1 MKRGDAR
8 LDKEGTMTTPWTLLI
23 GLCAGLHA
31 ASYGAYKDSPHE
43 NFKPRRYVRE
53 LVIAACCAGW
63 IALSGVG
70 DGQGPLV
77 LYLSIF
83 ALARIATESWKLF
96 LRVEP
101 QDGYRI
107 PTQIHLFGRVVH
119 DRGRRVLFGTGFL
132 GAIYG
137 YYGLCTLLPADL
149 PFWLRGLVVGG
160 GIGVCEALAGAYK
173 DGSIEG
179 FSWRKFA
186 KSPTFGS
193 LGGVIAAAQTGELG
207 FLLLAA
213 IGSMRMFLE
222 LLFKIIVPDYVP
234 GKFRSM
240 AGPFSR
246 WAWWRR
252 VFLVPYATTWVL
264 YVVWLSHSV

>member
-1 MKRGDAR
+1 MTTS
-8 LDKEGTMTTPWTLLI
+8 GTMLI

-53 LVIAACCAGW
+53 LIIAASCAAW
-63 IALSGVG
+63 IAWSGLG
-70 DGQGPLV
+70 DGQSPLV

-83 ALARIATESWKLF
+83 ALARIATEFWKLF

-101 QDGYRI
+101 QEDYRI
-107 PTQIHLFGRVVH
+107 PTQIHLFAKVVH
-119 DRGRRVLFGTGFL
+119 DPAGRALLGAGFV

-137 YYGLCTLLPADL
+137 YYALCTLLPGAL
-149 PFWLRGLVVGG
+149 PFWVRGLAVGG

-179 FSWRKFA
+179 FSFRKFV
-186 KSPTFGS
+186 KSPMFGA
-193 LGGVIAAAQTGELG
+193 LGGLIAAAQTQVLG
-207 FLLLAA
+207 FLLLAS
-213 IGSMRMFLE
+213 IGTMRMFLE
-222 LLFKIIVPDYVP
+222 LLFKLIVPDYVP

-240 AGPFSR
+240 RGPFTT
-246 WAWWRR
+246 WAWRR
-252 VFLVPYATTWVL
+252 RIFLAPYTATWVL
-264 YVVWLSHSV
+264 YVVWLARTV

>member
-1 MKRGDAR
+1 
-8 LDKEGTMTTPWTLLI
+8 MTTAATLLI

-53 LVIAACCAGW
+53 LVIAATCAAW
-63 IALSGVG
+63 MAVSGLG

-83 ALARIATESWKLF
+83 ALARIATEFWKLF

-101 QDGYRI
+101 QEGYRI
-107 PTQIHLFGRVVH
+107 PTQIHLFSRVVH
-119 DRGRRVLFGTGFL
+119 NPAGRVLFGAGFV

-137 YYGLCTLLPADL
+137 YYALCTLLPNDL

-186 KSPTFGS
+186 KSPTFGA
-193 LGGVIAAAQTGELG
+193 LGGLIASAQTQALG

-222 LLFKIIVPDYVP
+222 LFFKILVPGYVP

-240 AGPFSR
+240 SGPFTR
-246 WAWWRR
+246 WAWQRR
-252 VFLVPYATTWVL
+252 FFLVPYTTTWVL
-264 YVVWLSHSV
+264 YVVWLARTV